1 MASPVHG
8 THAQGTRVL
17 RTWTGLEA
25 YAPDNLPVIGA
36 LPGMD
41 DAFVIG
47 CQRSG
52 FTCGPFMG
60 HLLADL
66 ILGRQPELTIAHPV
80 FDPARLLTMRD
91 DETSAAAQALS

>member
-1 MASPVHG
+1 M
-8 THAQGTRVL
+8 RVL

-25 YAPDNLPVIGA
+25 YAPDNLPVIGP
-36 LPGMD
+36 LPGID

-60 HLLADL
+60 RLLADL
-66 ILGRQPELTIAHPV
+66 IVGSQPELPIAHPV
-80 FDPARLLTMRD
+80 FNPRRLLTMRA
-91 DETSAAAQALS
+91 DETSAAARALS

>member
-1 MASPVHG
+1 M
-8 THAQGTRVL
+8 RVL

-25 YAPDNLPVIGA
+25 YAPDNLPVIGPV
-36 LPGMD
+36 PGIE

-60 HLLADL
+60 RLLADL
-66 ILGRQPELTIAHPV
+66 IVGRQPELPIAHPV
-80 FDPARLLTMRD
+80 FGPRRLLTMRA
-91 DETSAAAQALS
+91 DETSAAARSLS